1 MPLKAGADFNA
12 NLASVLLTTVLF
24 KVETKMAT
32 LLTFEDSSE
41 KGGEVV
47 KATKYIV

>member
-1 MPLKAGADFNA
+1 M
-12 NLASVLLTTVLF
+12 SVILMTALF

-32 LLTFEDSSE
+32 LLTFEDSWE
-41 KGGEVV
+41 KGGEIV